1 MLVLSRKIQQ
11 AVVVAGCDASN
22 RLKPSDEV
30 LEARL
35 VGNWIKS
42 LPAGRRSLRVLVAD
56 DNRDAADSMSVL
68 VKMWGHEVRQT
79 YDGAAAL
86 EMAAAYRPDVLLLD
100 ISMPKMDGYQLAQQ
114 LRRQTRFTETLLVAI
129 TGWADKAHRLLGK
142 EAGFDHFLPKP
153 VEPSIL
159 EELLLLQQG
168 RLAESPEV
176 RLLAS
181 RK

>member
-1 MLVLSRKIQQ
+1 MLVLSRKMQE
-11 AVVVAGCDASN
+11 AVVVGGCDASN
-22 RLKPSDEV
+22 RLQPSDEV
-30 LEARL
+30 LKARL
-35 VGNWIKS
+35 VGNRIKS
-42 LPAGRRSLRVLVAD
+42 LPAGGRSLRVLVAD

-68 VKMWGHEVRQT
+68 VTLWGHEVRQT

-100 ISMPKMDGYQLAQQ
+100 ISMPKMDGCQLAKQ

-129 TGWADKAHRLLGK
+129 TGWADKTHRLLGQ

-153 VEPSIL
+153 VEPSML
-159 EELLLLQQG
+159 EGLLLLQYD

-176 RLLAS
+176 RLRAS

>member
-1 MLVLSRKIQQ
+1 MLVSSRKMQE
-11 AVVVAGCDASN
+11 AVVVGGLDASN
-22 RLKPSDEV
+22 RLQPSNEV

-35 VGNWIKS
+35 DGDRIKC
-42 LPAGRRSLRVLVAD
+42 LPAGRRSLRVLIAD
-56 DNRDAADSMSVL
+56 DNRDATDIMSIL

-100 ISMPKMDGYQLAQQ
+100 ISMPRMDGCQLAKR
-114 LRRQTRFTETLLVAI
+114 LRRLTCFTDTVLIAI
-129 TGWADKAHRLLGK
+129 TGWADEAHRLLAK

-159 EELLLLQQG
+159 EELLLLQQD
-168 RLAESPEV
+168 RLAESPEF
-176 RLLAS
+176 RAP